1 MAQSPD
7 SAAVI
12 AREPGG
18 PDVLRV
24 VHLPQPEP
32 ASGEVRVR
40 VTAAAV
46 HPADVAFRLG
56 AHGMNGSGPH
66 IPGMT
71 IAGVIDVSEPDS
83 AWRVGDRV
91 MGMTL
96 PSSRYGGGYRA
107 SVVAPSDTLVGVPA
121 DVDLYTA
128 ASLPMNG
135 HTALQALRL
144 AAVGETPVTIAIT
157 GAAGSLGAVVLALA
171 VARGARV
178 VAVARPDDRNALLEH
193 GATAFVAAGQHLA
206 TRICEAAGGPV
217 DALID
222 LAVLD
227 DQVVGAVREGGV
239 LVTLRGWRG
248 NGDEPIRIAPVSVPA
263 EWHRADHLDAVL
275 RGRHLHRPI
284 RRFTPADAPAAHR
297 LLSRG
302 GLRENLVLDFA

>member
-1 MAQSPD
+1 MAQSPAT
-7 SAAVI
+7 AAVVVD
-12 AREPGG
+12 EPGG

-56 AHGMNGSGPH
+56 AQGMNRSGPH

-71 IAGVIDVSEPDS
+71 VAGVIDRSEPDS
-83 AWRVGDRV
+83 PWRVGDRV

-107 SVVAPSDTLVGVPA
+107 SVVAPSDTLVAVPA
-121 DVDLYTA
+121 DLDLYTA
-128 ASLPMNG
+128 AALPMNG
-135 HTALQALRL
+135 HTALQSLRL
-144 AAVGETPVTIAIT
+144 AAVGDTSTIAIT

-171 VARGARV
+171 VARSARV
-178 VAVARPDDRNALLEH
+178 IAVARPRDRETLLAH
-193 GATAFVAAGQHLA
+193 GATAFVAAGQHLVA
-206 TRICEAAGGPV
+206 RICEAAGGPV

-248 NGDEPIRIAPVSVPA
+248 NGDEPIRVAPVSVPA
-263 EWHRADHLDAVL
+263 EWHRGHRLEAVL
-275 RGRHLHRPI
+275 RGGHLHRPI
-284 RRFTPADAPAAHR
+284 RRFPPADAPAAHR